1 MQDRKEWRNKM
12 TALKIILIILAVLV
26 GLFLLTFGIYWFNG
40 DMKLIRFVYEKLQ
53 PHYDNIEKDRK
64 L

>member
-1 MQDRKEWRNKM
+1 M